1 MKGPTLQNSAALSA
15 ALHLTVLLLSMLI
28 LRHSNNIVMPSPYIV
43 SLVSPG
49 NLQKTD
55 TSETATPDADPKGTS
70 LSDEKEITKNSR
82 EDKTALK
89 RLEDRISE
97 LDAKKR
103 VERIVKLRSIIS
115 LKGKEEQ
122 NTQKLSAQGVN
133 TGASKGTLFDSYY
146 AKIRSEIWQEWIY
159 PDTGDKNLETIIF
172 VKISK
177 DGTVNVQGLEKSS
190 GNILFDRSALKAIGK
205 ASPVTAPPYE
215 MEIGIRFYP

>member
-1 MKGPTLQNSAALSA
+1 MIGPTLKKSAALSA
-15 ALHLTVLLLSMLI
+15 ALHLTVLLLSMFI

-49 NLQKTD
+49 NSLQKTD
-55 TSETATPDADPKGTS
+55 SSEIISSDTKGTS
-70 LSDEKEITKNSR
+70 LSDDKDNSKNSK
-82 EDKTALK
+82 EDKTSLK
-89 RLEDRISE
+89 RVEDRISE

-115 LKGKEEQ
+115 LKGKGEQ
-122 NTQKLSAQGVN
+122 NTQKTSAQSAN

-146 AKIRSEIWQEWIY
+146 AKIRGQIWQEWIY

-172 VKISK
+172 VKIIK
-177 DGTVNVQGLEKSS
+177 DGTVNVQGIEKSS

-205 ASPVTAPPYE
+205 ASPVTPPPYE